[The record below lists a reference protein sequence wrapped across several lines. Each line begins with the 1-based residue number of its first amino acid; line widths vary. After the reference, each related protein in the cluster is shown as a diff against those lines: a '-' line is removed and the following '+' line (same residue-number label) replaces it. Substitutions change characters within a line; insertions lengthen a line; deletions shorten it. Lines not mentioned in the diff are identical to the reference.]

1 MTRRLTILAV
11 AALAAGTAAAQE
23 IDADGD
29 GLLSLREAQIA
40 IPGLT
45 EEVFLLADTDG
56 NGLLSQAELL
66 SANER
71 GLLPG

>member
-1 MTRRLTILAV
+1 MTRYILILAFSS
-11 AALAAGTAAAQE
+11 LWMSSSHAQE

-29 GLLSLREAQIA
+29 GLLSLREAQTA
-40 IPGLT
+40 IPELT
-45 EEVFLLADTDG
+45 EEVFLMADTDG

-71 GLLPG
+71 GLLPS